1 MSAGQISAEQA
12 YAEAVEQLPLRAERR
27 DRWSD
32 RAAFWT
38 AVRYGVGEIRPGA
51 WPAAAARWTRLW
63 EVARREHLPP
73 IPGIPEVDNMP
84 STASVAERGIASARA
99 IVGKRR

>member
-1 MSAGQISAEQA
+1 MTARELSPQA
-12 YAEAVEQLPLRAERR
+12 AYDEAAEQLPLRAKRC

-32 RAAFWT
+32 RAVFWA
-38 AVRYGVGEIRPGA
+38 AVRYGVGEIRPGT
-51 WPAAAARWTRLW
+51 WSVAAARWTRLW
-63 EVARREHLPP
+63 DVARREHLPP

-84 STASVAERGIASARA
+84 STASVAERGIASVRA